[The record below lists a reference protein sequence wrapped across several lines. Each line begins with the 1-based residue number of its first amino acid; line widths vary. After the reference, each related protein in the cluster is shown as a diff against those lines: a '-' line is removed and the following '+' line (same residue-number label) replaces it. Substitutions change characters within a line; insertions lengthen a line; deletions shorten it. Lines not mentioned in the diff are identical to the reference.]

1 MTTYQPDP
9 EPQPEPP
16 PVAIPEPPASH
27 EAVGGLDQPPLVSEG
42 RRKHMSERIDSLVLG
57 IAYTA
62 LGLTA
67 FVVVVGGLVCI
78 LDDDYPFASYIS
90 DLRQMS
96 SWMIAAGIV
105 VAAKMLAPF
114 VRINR
119 NPSDR

>member
-1 MTTYQPDP
+1 
-9 EPQPEPP
+9 
-16 PVAIPEPPASH
+16 
-27 EAVGGLDQPPLVSEG
+27 
-42 RRKHMSERIDSLVLG
+42 MSERLDGLVLA

-67 FVVVVGGLVCI
+67 FVVIVGGIVCI
-78 LDDDYPFASYIS
+78 IENDYPFAQYIS

-119 NPSDR
+119 NPDR

>member
-1 MTTYQPDP
+1 MTSYQPDP
-9 EPQPEPP
+9 PAPEPEP
-16 PVAIPEPPASH
+16 IVPEPLPGH
-27 EAVGGLDQPPLVSEG
+27 EAVAGLEQPPVVSES
-42 RRKHMSERIDSLVLG
+42 RRHKMSERLDGLVLA

-78 LDDDYPFASYIS
+78 LDNGYPFAQYIS

-119 NPSDR
+119 SPSDR

>member
-9 EPQPEPP
+9 EPQPEPD
-16 PVAIPEPPASH
+16 PVAIPEPPPSH
-27 EAVGGLDQPPLVSEG
+27 EAVGGLDQPPVISES
-42 RRKHMSERIDSLVLG
+42 RRHKMSERLDGLVLA

-78 LDDDYPFASYIS
+78 LDHGYPFAQYIS

-119 NPSDR
+119 NPDR

>member
-1 MTTYQPDP
+1 MRTL
-9 EPQPEPP
+9 
-16 PVAIPEPPASH
+16 
-27 EAVGGLDQPPLVSEG
+27 LDKFQMDRVS
-42 RRKHMSERIDSLVLG
+42 L
-57 IAYTA
+57 
-62 LGLTA
+62 
-67 FVVVVGGLVCI
+67 VGGLVCI